1 MAPPKYPVTPD
12 GNLYKPLTAAEIK
25 AKGISLGEKCSTLPE
40 TWTEADIDTVLLE
53 GFSRAGIHNLN
64 PSPGHYNAAGLLL
77 IKDRMTPYL
86 LDPMLECLQTVYALG
101 NGQAM
106 GFYPSD
112 DLMAKRQRVID
123 ERSENESG
131 TGGTKRQYRDS
142 DTSSTASLP
151 NERES
156 QQSYPQAGGKL
167 SYSNSYQTPL
177 AHGNEVKKIRKVLNH
192 RLDTNGRS
200 VTGTVIQNDPANPT
214 TFQLFGR
221 GENHSESKRI
231 RLVNQQGGRDRT
243 MVYCKLLE
251 DSGLK
256 PNEFS
261 IYCDQCDEHHPA
273 HNGEPMKIV
282 FVSEN
287 RELTK
292 GARSHSGA
300 HKDPSFRELLKSK
313 GICPSQMVHIE
324 FVDVRDGGIFADNL
338 TWLTALI
345 ERESM
350 CRCFIF
356 WNVGTSFLL
365 SGGSVAEL
373 IVRNQAIERVVT
385 GMECKIRGTVVDLR
399 HKFILVP
406 LVYTRETSDLEF
418 YGLEKEER
426 DTGNLPVFG
435 SSFTNLMAYN
445 SRVRDLVKQNF
456 PTSEGRLGDP
466 NVLLAVEYIPTST
479 KVYGET
485 YNLSRYT
492 FRNGNNP
499 HNHRLM
505 HDGAR
510 QEYLVSLI
518 RWVKDSFE
526 QETKD
531 EMALKKVPQLSVN
544 LKLVKRYTRY
554 SQIF

>member
-1 MAPPKYPVTPD
+1 M
-12 GNLYKPLTAAEIK
+12 
-25 AKGISLGEKCSTLPE
+25 
-40 TWTEADIDTVLLE
+40 
-53 GFSRAGIHNLN
+53 
-64 PSPGHYNAAGLLL
+64 
-77 IKDRMTPYL
+77 
-86 LDPMLECLQTVYALG
+86 
-101 NGQAM
+101 
-106 GFYPSD
+106 
-112 DLMAKRQRVID
+112 
-123 ERSENESG
+123 
-131 TGGTKRQYRDS
+131 
-142 DTSSTASLP
+142 
-151 NERES
+151 
-156 QQSYPQAGGKL
+156 
-167 SYSNSYQTPL
+167 
-177 AHGNEVKKIRKVLNH
+177 
-192 RLDTNGRS
+192 
-200 VTGTVIQNDPANPT
+200 TGTVIKNDPVNPV

-221 GENHSESKRI
+221 GEQHSESKRI
-231 RLVNQQGGRDRT
+231 RLVNLKGGQDRT

-261 IYCDQCDEHHPA
+261 VYCDQCDNYHAA

-282 FVSEN
+282 FISEN
-287 RELTK
+287 RELIN

-313 GICPSQMVHIE
+313 GICPSNMVHIE

-373 IVRNQAIERVVT
+373 LCRNQLIENHVT
-385 GMECKIRGTVVDLR
+385 RMECRIRGTVVDVG
-399 HKFILVP
+399 HKFIMVP

-418 YGLEKEER
+418 YGLEKEGQ

-435 SSFTNLMAYN
+435 SSFNNLMVYN

-466 NVLLAVEYIPTST
+466 NVLLAVEYLQSST
-479 KVYGET
+479 KVYDET
-485 YNLSRYT
+485 YNTSRYT
-492 FRNGNNP
+492 FRNGNHP
-499 HNHRLM
+499 HNHKLM

-518 RWVKDSFE
+518 CWVKDTFE

-531 EMALKKVPQLSVN
+531 EMALKEVPQLSVN
-544 LKLVKRYTRY
+544 LKLVKHYTRH

>member
-1 MAPPKYPVTPD
+1 MPAKYPVTQS
-12 GNLYKPLTAAEIK
+12 GNLYTPLTAAEIK
-25 AKGISLGEKCSTLPE
+25 AKGISLGVKCSTLPAG
-40 TWTEADIDTVLLE
+40 WTDPDVDTVLLE

-64 PSPGHYNAAGLLL
+64 PSPSHYNAAGLLL
-77 IKDRMTPYL
+77 IKDKMTPHL
-86 LDPMLECLQTVYALG
+86 LDPSLEDYQTMYALG
-101 NGQAM
+101 NGKAM
-106 GFYPSD
+106 GFYPND
-112 DLMAKRQRVID
+112 ALIAKRQKVL
-123 ERSENESG
+123 EEQSAKQKG
-131 TGGTKRQYRDS
+131 KGGTKRPYRDS
-142 DTSSTASLP
+142 STSSTASNP

-156 QQSYPQAGGKL
+156 QQSSYQTGGKL
-167 SYSNSYQTPL
+167 SYSNNPRNLL
-177 AHGNEVKKIRKVLNH
+177 AHENECIKIRKVLNN
-192 RLDTNGRS
+192 RLDRFGRS
-200 VTGTVIQNDPANPT
+200 VTGTVIKNDPVNPV

-221 GENHSESKRI
+221 GEQHSESKRI
-231 RLVNQQGGRDRT
+231 RLVNLKGDQTRS

-261 IYCDQCDEHHPA
+261 VYCDQCDDHHPA

-282 FVSEN
+282 FISEN
-287 RELTK
+287 RELIN

-324 FVDVRDGGIFADNL
+324 FVDVRDGGVFADNL

-373 IVRNQAIERVVT
+373 LAKNLIIEDHVT
-385 GMECKIRGTVVDLR
+385 KMECKIRHTVVDVG
-399 HKFILVP
+399 HKFIYVP

-418 YGLEKEER
+418 HGLEREEQ

-435 SSFTNLMAYN
+435 TSFNNLMVYN
-445 SRVRDLVKQNF
+445 SRVRDLVKQNY

-466 NVLLAVEYIPTST
+466 NVLLAVEYLPSST
-479 KVYGET
+479 KVYGVT
-485 YNLSRYT
+485 YNTSRYT
-492 FRNGNNP
+492 FRNGNHP
-499 HNHRLM
+499 HNHKLM

-518 RWVKDSFE
+518 RWVKDTFE

-531 EMALKKVPQLSVN
+531 EMALKKVPQLSVS
-544 LKLVKRYTRY
+544 LKLVKRYTRH